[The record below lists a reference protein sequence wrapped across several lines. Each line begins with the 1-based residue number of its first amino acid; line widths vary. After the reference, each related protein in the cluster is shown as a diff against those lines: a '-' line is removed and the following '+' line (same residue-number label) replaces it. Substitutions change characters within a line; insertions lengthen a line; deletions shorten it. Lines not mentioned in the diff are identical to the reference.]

1 MTRSG
6 VDELLYAVAAGRVQ
20 HVEKPWGREYVLRI
34 GDALLKVI
42 RVNEGCRTSRQH
54 HERKREVI
62 VALDGAGTIEGT
74 ADERNLFKERPSRPY
89 VIRPGVVHRSVG
101 PLLLLEITTDDDD
114 DVVRHED
121 DYGREDV

>member
-1 MTRSG
+1 MTRSFA
-6 VDELLYAVAAGRVQ
+6 DELLREAVHARIQ

-42 RVNEGCRTSRQH
+42 QVNEGGRTSLQH

-62 VALDGAGTIEGT
+62 FVLGGDGVVEGT
-74 ADERNLFKERPSRPY
+74 HDQRPDLRDRPSRPY
-89 VIRPGVVHRSVG
+89 LVVPGQMHRSVG

-114 DVVRHED
+114 DVVRHRD
-121 DYGREDV
+121 DYGREGT